1 MELFTIH
8 HLNFAY
14 PEQEKQA
21 ISDLSL
27 SVQPGEF
34 LVLCGPSG
42 CGKSTLLR
50 QLKTVLAP
58 HGRRSGEI
66 LFDGRNL
73 DEIGQRE
80 QSEKI
85 GFVQQSP
92 ENQIVTDKVWHEL
105 AFGLESLG
113 YDTPTIRRRVA
124 EMASFFGIQTWF
136 YKPVTELSGGQ
147 KQLLNL
153 ASVMVLQP
161 KVLILDEPTS
171 QLDPIAASDFLAT
184 LGKINRELG
193 TTILLTEHRLEEA
206 FGFASRVAVMD
217 GGRLLCTGTPTEVGR
232 ELKSSG
238 NAMFLAMPAAMRVW
252 AATDSKASCPV
263 SVCEGRSWLL
273 DYAKMHELKEIPET
287 KNPAPD
293 TELVVSAQELWFKY
307 EQDAPDV
314 VKGLSLELHKS
325 EFLALLGGNGTGK
338 TTSVKLLAGLK
349 KAYRGELSITGRVG
363 LLPQNP
369 QALFVKPT
377 VREDLLEILPK
388 AERKSERL
396 SQVVS
401 LCKLQDLLDRHPYD
415 LSGGEQQRAA
425 LAKILLLNPDILL
438 LDEPTKGLDAEFKQT
453 FGQILRTLQAS
464 GVAIL
469 MVSHDIEF
477 CAKYAD
483 RCALFFDGNIVTEST
498 PKTFFSGNSFYTTA
512 ANRIARDVLPDAVT
526 PEDVILACGG
536 AVEPE
541 PPLPE
546 YQRIPPAPEKATRTV
561 KKLPVWRK
569 ILAAVSGAASLALI
583 VQTIGVT
590 DLTKLVD
597 AGGLT
602 GLAGDQLK
610 LYGILLV
617 SLLVF
622 ALSISRKADRPD
634 YLIQTP
640 VEKRK
645 LRKRTVTATLLI
657 LLLIPLTLFVGVYYF
672 AGRKYYFISLLILLE
687 CMLPFFLIFEGRKP
701 QAREL
706 VLIAV
711 LVALNVAGRA
721 AFFMLPEFKP
731 VVAMTILAGVA
742 FGGETGFLVGAMT
755 MLVSNMLF
763 SQGPWT
769 PWQMFSMGI
778 IGWLA
783 GVLYR
788 KGVLRRGRLSL
799 CIFGVIA
806 STIIYG
812 GIMNPASALM
822 WSNTIDWK
830 IILSYYVT
838 GIPIDLVRAL
848 ATFFFLWL
856 TAEPL
861 LQKLDRIK
869 TKYALAE

>member
-1 MELFTIH
+1 M
-8 HLNFAY
+8 
-14 PEQEKQA
+14 
-21 ISDLSL
+21 
-27 SVQPGEF
+27 
-34 LVLCGPSG
+34 
-42 CGKSTLLR
+42 
-50 QLKTVLAP
+50 
-58 HGRRSGEI
+58 
-66 LFDGRNL
+66 
-73 DEIGQRE
+73 
-80 QSEKI
+80 
-85 GFVQQSP
+85 
-92 ENQIVTDKVWHEL
+92 
-105 AFGLESLG
+105 
-113 YDTPTIRRRVA
+113 
-124 EMASFFGIQTWF
+124 
-136 YKPVTELSGGQ
+136 
-147 KQLLNL
+147 
-153 ASVMVLQP
+153 
-161 KVLILDEPTS
+161 
-171 QLDPIAASDFLAT
+171 
-184 LGKINRELG
+184 G

-206 FGFASRVAVMD
+206 FSFASRVAVMD
-217 GGRLLCTGTPTEVGR
+217 GGKLLCTGTPAEMGA

-238 NAMFLAMPAAMRVW
+238 NAMFLAMPAAMRIW
-252 AATDSKASCPV
+252 AATASKAACPI
-263 SVCEGRSWLL
+263 SVCDGRNWLL
-273 DYAKMHELKEIPET
+273 DYAKTHELRPVPEEK
-287 KNPAPD
+287 KNTPNGE
-293 TELVVSAQELWFKY
+293 TVVSARELWFKY
-307 EQDAPDV
+307 DKDLPDV
-314 VKGLSLELHKS
+314 VKGLSLELHKG

-338 TTSVKLLAGLK
+338 TTTLKLLASLQK
-349 KAYRGELSITGRVG
+349 PYRGELTISGSVG
-363 LLPQNP
+363 MLPQNP
-369 QALFVKPT
+369 QALFVKST
-377 VREDLLEILPK
+377 VRADLLEILPK
-388 AERKSERL
+388 SERKTERL
-396 SQVVS
+396 AQVVS
-401 LCKLQDLLDRHPYD
+401 LCKLTELLDRHPYD

-425 LAKILLLNPDILL
+425 LAKILLLNPDVLL
-438 LDEPTKGLDAEFKQT
+438 LDEPTKGLDAEFKQV

-483 RCALFFDGNIVTEST
+483 RCALVFDGSIVTEAE
-498 PKTFFSGNSFYTTA
+498 PRTFFSGNSFYTTA
-512 ANRIARDVLPDAVT
+512 ANRIARDILPAAVT
-526 PEDVILACGG
+526 PEDVIMACGG
-536 AVEPE
+536 VLEPE
-541 PPLPE
+541 PALPE
-546 YQRIPPAPEKATRTV
+546 YQRIPPAPEKEAQMM

-569 ILAAVSGAASLALI
+569 ILAVVSGIASLVLI
-583 VQTIGVT
+583 VQAIGVT

-602 GLAGDQLK
+602 GLAGDQLN
-610 LYGILLV
+610 LYGVLLL

-640 VEKRK
+640 LEKRK
-645 LRKRTVTATLLI
+645 LKKRTIFATLLI

-769 PWQMFSMGI
+769 PWQMFAMGI

-822 WSNTIDWK
+822 WSNTVNWK

-838 GIPIDLVRAL
+838 GIPVDLVRAV
-848 ATFFFLWL
+848 ATFIFLWL
-856 TAEPL
+856 GAEPML
-861 LQKLDRIK
+861 EKLDRIK
-869 TKYALAE
+869 VKYGLAC